1 MMRFLLIFLRFY
13 NIISEVLKINVVGVV
28 GTNIWL
34 VPPHSEAG
42 VGLHISRVRLVP
54 TPVDVNN
61 PSVSKKAERL
71 VAEVD

>member
-1 MMRFLLIFLRFY
+1 MRFLLKFLRFY

-42 VGLHISRVRLVP
+42 VGLYVPRVPLVP
-54 TPVDVNN
+54 TPVTTGFR
-61 PSVSKKAERL
+61 SL
-71 VAEVD
+71 ILI